1 MRHLVDKETAMKDI
15 TQDYEIGG
23 NSLLQAYEKERRQDL
38 ETRAAGLQHEKKRLA
53 AMYTQAQASVH
64 KLSKDLKKR
73 SARALG
79 DRLVQRPQQ
88 QHDIDSAIENAIA
101 ACT

>member
-1 MRHLVDKETAMKDI
+1 MRHLVDKETAAKDI
-15 TQDYEIGG
+15 VKDYEIGG
-23 NSLLQAYEKERRQDL
+23 NNLLQAYEKEHRQDL
-38 ETRAAGLQHEKKRLA
+38 EIRAAGLQHEKKRLA
-53 AMYTQAQASVH
+53 TMYTHVQASLH

-79 DRLVQRPQQ
+79 DRVMQRQQ
-88 QHDIDSAIENAIA
+88 QQQELDSAIENAIA

>member
-1 MRHLVDKETAMKDI
+1 MRHLVDKETAAKDMI
-15 TQDYEIGG
+15 KDYEIGG
-23 NSLLQAYEKERRQDL
+23 DNLLQAYEKERRKKL
-38 ETRAAGLQHEKKRLA
+38 ETRAASLQHEKKRLTT
-53 AMYTQAQASVH
+53 MYTQAQGNVH

-79 DRLVQRPQQ
+79 DRLVQREQQ
-88 QHDIDSAIENAIA
+88 QHDLDSAIENAIA